1 MDDEEINQQDVLVI
15 DDELIL
21 SALKQG
27 FYGVIDMMNQSMV
40 NNADFVLQVLDTYP
54 YAEFTLGEKL
64 VNDELFFKK
73 LIKRKNISHFLKQAH
88 KNILNN
94 IEIMLPFVHCAPRF
108 FDLCGEQ
115 IQQNNKLLFKIIK
128 ESPQVYEYM
137 PEELKN
143 NPEII
148 RFTIITNPYYFSK
161 MSESIRSDKNWAKFA
176 ISRNAPEVY
185 EYISEELKNNHEF
198 IRFTIK
204 INPYYFSK
212 MSESIRSDKSWA
224 QFAISKRASSLS
236 YVGDELKDDIE
247 LVLLAINKNKKMFMY
262 AGEKIKQLVGNNE
275 PVTFLTAY
283 YEKEKLSKNI
293 DEQNNT
299 KKINKLKI

>member
-161 MSESIRSDKNWAKFA
+161 MSESIRSDK
-176 ISRNAPEVY
+176 
-185 EYISEELKNNHEF
+185 
-198 IRFTIK
+198 
-204 INPYYFSK
+204 
-212 MSESIRSDKSWA
+212 SWA